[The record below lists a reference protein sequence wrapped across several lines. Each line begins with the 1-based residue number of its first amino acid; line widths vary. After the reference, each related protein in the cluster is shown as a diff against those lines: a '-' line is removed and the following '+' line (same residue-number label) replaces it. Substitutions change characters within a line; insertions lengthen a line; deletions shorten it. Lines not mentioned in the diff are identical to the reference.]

1 MAHEINKFTTTPFVF
16 HGPGSLSRLTEEVR
30 KLGGKRIGI
39 VTDAGIVKAGIKDEV
54 VRSLEQE
61 AVSFDEVLPE
71 PPIEIVDRCVA
82 FVRENGCDLLIGLGG
97 GSSMDTAK
105 MAAALITNPG
115 KVTDYFGVD
124 LVPKPGIPVIAIPTT
139 AGTGSEVS
147 TAAVFLDTEAQAK
160 KGLRSDHLLPR
171 LAILDPELTVSLPKR
186 LTASTGIDAL
196 THAIEG
202 YTNTIS
208 TLMSELM
215 AEKAIELI
223 EKNLR
228 AAYANGKDIS
238 ARYGMLMGSYVSGI
252 NLAIASVNVV
262 HALAHTLGGTY
273 RIAHGVANSLFLP
286 YVMEFNRISCREK
299 FAKVASLL
307 GEDISG
313 LSPDEASSRAVG
325 AVRKLIRDLDI
336 PQHLSELDI
345 PKEAIDVIPKR
356 CMETQARLIAL
367 NPTEAG
373 LEELKQIVEEA
384 Y

>member
-1 MAHEINKFTTTPFVF
+1 
-16 HGPGSLSRLTEEVR
+16 
-30 KLGGKRIGI
+30 
-39 VTDAGIVKAGIKDEV
+39 
-54 VRSLEQE
+54 
-61 AVSFDEVLPE
+61 
-71 PPIEIVDRCVA
+71 
-82 FVRENGCDLLIGLGG
+82 
-97 GSSMDTAK
+97 MDTAK
-105 MAAALITNPG
+105 MAAVLVTNPG
-115 KVTDYFGVD
+115 KVTDFFGVD
-124 LVPKPGIPVIAIPTT
+124 RVPNPGIPVIAIPTT

-160 KGLRSDHLLPR
+160 RGLRSDHLLPR
-171 LAILDPELTVSLPKR
+171 LAILDPLLTVSLPPH

-208 TLMSELM
+208 TMMSEMM

-228 AAYANGKDIS
+228 AAFADGEDIS

-252 NLAIASVNVV
+252 NLAIASVNVI

-286 YVMEFNRISCREK
+286 YVMEFNRISCRDK

-307 GEDISG
+307 GEDVAG
-313 LSPDEASSRAVG
+313 LSTDEASIKAIE
-325 AVRKLIRDLDI
+325 AVRKLIADLNI

-345 PKEAIDVIPKR
+345 PTEAIDLIPER
-356 CMETQARLIAL
+356 CMETQGRLIAL
-367 NPTEAG
+367 NPRTTG
-373 LEELKQIVEEA
+373 LEDLRQIVQDA